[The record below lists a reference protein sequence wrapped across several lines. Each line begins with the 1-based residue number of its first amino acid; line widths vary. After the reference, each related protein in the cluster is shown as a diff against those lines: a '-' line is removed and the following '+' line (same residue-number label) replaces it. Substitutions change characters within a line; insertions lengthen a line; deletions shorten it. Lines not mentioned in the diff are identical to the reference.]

1 MEYEIMKRT
10 GIQQCY
16 FMSIILLFVGA
27 KNLAL
32 FLLAAR
38 INLLKRAA
46 FENAQSDRMFC
57 SLEYCN
63 IAINHCNV
71 HWLIAP
77 TKLQPQLAKQPH
89 LARQVVSQV
98 ACF

>member
-1 MEYEIMKRT
+1 MKRT

-46 FENAQSDRMFC
+46 FENVQLNRMLC

-63 IAINHCNV
+63 IAIN
-71 HWLIAP
+71 
-77 TKLQPQLAKQPH
+77 LAM
-89 LARQVVSQV
+89 
-98 ACF
+98 FTD